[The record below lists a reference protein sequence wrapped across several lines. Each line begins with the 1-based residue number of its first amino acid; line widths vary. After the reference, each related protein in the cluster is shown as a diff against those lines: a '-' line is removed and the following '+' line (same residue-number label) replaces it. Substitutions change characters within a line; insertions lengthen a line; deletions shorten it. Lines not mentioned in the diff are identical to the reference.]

1 MTTPVP
7 PPRLLDQVAAKAR
20 MLHYSIR
27 TEQAY
32 IDWIRRF
39 ILFHNKKHP
48 REMGAPEIEAFL
60 SHLVSERR
68 TGAIRSNGYSLKL

>member
-7 PPRLLDQVAAKAR
+7 PPRLLNPVAAKAR
-20 MLHYSIR
+20 LLQDSIR
-27 TEQAY
+27 TEQAS

-48 REMGAPEIEAFL
+48 WLTL
-60 SHLVSERR
+60 SLLL
-68 TGAIRSNGYSLKL
+68 RSWD